1 MFHNPWLLI
10 LLLLLPWAAWAL
22 FAKRRQSAVT
32 YSSVAL
38 AGRVKPTLRQRL
50 LWLPS
55 VLTLAAMLCLILGLA
70 RPREGRERTITDSE
84 GIAIELVVDRSGSM
98 RALDFRIEG
107 EQVDRLTAIKSVASK
122 FVAGGDGLEGRFADL
137 VGLITFAGYAD
148 GITPPTLDHT
158 FLVDQLN
165 NTEIVANRDEDGTAI
180 GDALA
185 LAVEKLHGLGDERQR
200 KSLANRR
207 DPANDAAS
215 NAAELG
221 SQREQPNSDVEG
233 RIKSKVVILLTD
245 GENTAGELEPIQAAE
260 LAETLGIRVYTIGVG
275 TKGRAPIPVRDGF
288 TGRTFIRT
296 MPVNIDEA
304 TLRQVAET
312 TGAEYFRATDT
323 ESLTKIYEE
332 IDQLEKSKV
341 ESQHFVDYRELAVQ
355 PIQMGLVRI
364 PPILLAAFVLLAIR
378 ILLQQTWLRELS
390 GP

>member
-1 MFHNPWLLI
+1 MFHSPWS
-10 LLLLLPWAAWAL
+10 LLLLVLLPWAAWAL
-22 FAKRRQSAVT
+22 FVQPRRCAVA

-38 AGRVKPTLRQRL
+38 AHRVKPTLRQRL
-50 LWLPS
+50 LWLPN
-55 VLTLAAMLCLILGLA
+55 VLTLAAMLLLIVGLA

-84 GIAIELVVDRSGSM
+84 GIAIEMVVDRSGSM
-98 RALDFRIEG
+98 RALDFRIQG

-165 NTEIVANRDEDGTAI
+165 DTEIVANRDEDGTAI

-185 LAVEKLHGLGDERQR
+185 LAIEKLHGLEDQQQ
-200 KSLANRR
+200 SPPNAP
-207 DPANDAAS
+207 DSADAS
-215 NAAELG
+215 TEKTNEPGG
-221 SQREQPNSDVEG
+221 SK
-233 RIKSKVVILLTD
+233 IKSKVVILLTD

-260 LAETLGIRVYTIGVG
+260 LAETLGIRIYTIGVG

-288 TGRTFIRT
+288 TGRTFMRT
-296 MPVNIDEA
+296 MSVNIDEA
-304 TLRQVAET
+304 TLKQVAET
-312 TGAEYFRATDT
+312 TGARYFRATDT

-355 PIQMGLVRI
+355 PIQLGMVKL
-364 PPILLAAFVLLAIR
+364 PPILLAAFALLAVR
-378 ILLQQTWLRELS
+378 IVLQRTWLRELA
-390 GP
+390 